1 LGDLIVRFTLFTD
14 KTVAQCNSAI
24 NERLQ
29 APATS
34 SRPGLEGWVEKSGK
48 FSLAM
53 TTAVMGRFT
62 RTTRLEAQVERESGQ
77 TVIRGTVADGVGPQ
91 GQIVILLG
99 MVLVSIML
107 FVQGQTVLG
116 IIALIAGFVLY
127 MSFRGD
133 YENSDRLL
141 MEVEKTLKATPKPP
155 KGKPSGA
162 IRTVAAKPSTARTTA
177 VKKPAGGKSTAAKKP
192 SGAKSTTTSRSTA
205 AKKPTP
211 SARPA
216 VAAAGKR

>member
-1 LGDLIVRFTLFTD
+1 LIVRFTLFTD

-34 SRPGLEGWVEKSGK
+34 SRPGLDGWVEKSGK

-53 TTAVMGRFT
+53 TTAVIGRFT
-62 RTTRLEAQVERESGQ
+62 RTTRLDAQVERESGQ

-162 IRTVAAKPSTARTTA
+162 IKTVAAKPAAAKATSVR
-177 VKKPAGGKSTAAKKP
+177 KPTGAKSTTAKKP
-192 SGAKSTTTSRSTA
+192 SGAKSTTSRSTA